1 MFIFRIVVFTLFL
14 LGAYS
19 SAASAQTGADM
30 DPPSSVKEV
39 VAKFSDEKE
48 MVANELVVQFKEGV
62 AEEKRAALLRSFRA
76 DELSFMD
83 RGNFSLVKAPK
94 GTDLTGLAAKL
105 VKLPEVESVEPNYI
119 IKRNY
124 TPSDSGYSKQWHLK
138 KINAPQAWDATKGSG
153 DIVVAVVDNGVQT
166 SHPDLAG
173 KIVSPYNVVTDERS
187 VPAGEHGTHVAGIIA
202 ASINKK
208 GVVGVAPNVKIMPVN
223 VFEGDGATSYDVAYG
238 IVYAVDHGANVINLS
253 LGGYFA
259 TFYEAEAIQYA
270 VSKGVVLVAA
280 AGNDDTDLPTYPAAF
295 DPVIAVSATDSRDQI
310 TNFSNYGDYIDFAA
324 PGVDIYSTF
333 PGSSYKELDGTSMAT
348 PIVSGTAALVLSK
361 NPLLSTGEVENILR
375 KSVVDLG
382 GKGWDVFYGYGRID
396 AYKAVKNTP
405 SPLSSLSAAGTFTM
419 KGNNRTSFSLSAYK
433 KGLMVTVYVKDNKGH
448 VVRTIVKNKA
458 WSSNQISISWDGKQD
473 NGAFV
478 GQGTYTVVVQVSNG
492 RESVIRMKQ
501 IKVVD
506 NVVPAIQLSTST
518 VSFSPKAKGKVSIPF
533 TLNKKA
539 KVTAQ
544 VYDSN
549 NKLVKTI
556 ANNQSFSGG
565 TSAFVWDGK
574 NMSGKLMPDGTYR
587 LKVSAVDDQKRKSAV
602 RSQSVVID
610 TKVLFGGVSLGQTLF
625 KMDGTAKA
633 NFKMNVKE
641 PVFVSAYVKTGQ
653 GAVSRQ
659 LVRNQKYGIR
669 SYIIYWDGKDNKNA
683 FVNEGDYY
691 YALEIVDQCGNKIT
705 VNTGKFKLEDWRKPT
720 IQAPADLRYIQ
731 QGTFNIPYVL
741 SKPGKVTMGVYQG
754 STLVRTILSESQ
766 QGPGSKAASWD
777 GKDQAGNY
785 LADGQYEIRMTVVD
799 AHGQQASAVSRL
811 YVDLTNIEAP
821 SVVWFYQSSGSEIHF
836 RLSAPAV
843 VTAEIFDE
851 YGEKVRTIW
860 NGQQL
865 NGGLQTLT
873 WDGLNDNGENVFF
886 NDGSVYTFRITAQ
899 FASGATETAQ
909 GQINNDADPSWLV
922 SHQYSFSKDSYD
934 NRTALNL
941 SIQVKEAVTMTLYV
955 YNAYDDTYVGQKT
968 YSLKANVE
976 NKLTYVKQ
984 DKYEDYF
991 YLFEYKDRLGNVYY
1005 YAIDETEEGYYIA
1018 PPHLRK
1024 ETNPN
1029 HL

>member
-1 MFIFRIVVFTLFL
+1 MFIFRIVVLILFL

-19 SAASAQTGADM
+19 SAASAQTETKIQ
-30 DPPSSVKEV
+30 PSPSVKEV
-39 VAKFSDEKE
+39 IAKFSEQKE
-48 MVANELVVQFKEGV
+48 MVANELVVKFKEGV
-62 AEEKRAALLRSFRA
+62 TEEKRAALLRSLQA
-76 DELSFMD
+76 TELSFMD

-124 TPSDSGYSKQWHLK
+124 TPSDPGYSKQWHLK

-153 DIVVAVVDNGVQT
+153 EIVVAVIDNGVQT
-166 SHPDLAG
+166 NHPDLAG
-173 KIVSPYNVVTDERS
+173 KIVSPYNMVTGTRS

-253 LGGYFA
+253 LGGYSA
-259 TFYEAEAIQYA
+259 TLYEAEAVQYA
-270 VSKGVVLVAA
+270 ISKGVVLVAA

-310 TNFSNYGDYIDFAA
+310 TNFSNYGYYIDFAA

-382 GKGWDVFYGYGRID
+382 RKGWDVFYGYGRID

-458 WSSNQISISWDGKQD
+458 WSRNQISISWDGKQD

-492 RESVIRMKQ
+492 RESVIRTKQ

-544 VYDSN
+544 VYDSK

-574 NMSGKLMPDGTYR
+574 NTSGKLMPDGTYR

-641 PVFVSAYVKTGQ
+641 PIFVSAYVKTDK

-659 LVRNQKYGIR
+659 LLRNQKYGTG
-669 SYIIYWDGKDNKNA
+669 SYTIHWDGKDNKNA
-683 FVNEGDYY
+683 FVNEGDYN

-865 NGGLQTLT
+865 SEGLQTLV
-873 WDGLNDNGENVFF
+873 WDGLSDNGENVFF
-886 NDGSVYTFRITAQ
+886 DDGSVYTFRITAQ

-991 YLFEYKDRLGNVYY
+991 YSFEYKDRLGNVYY

>member
-1 MFIFRIVVFTLFL
+1 
-14 LGAYS
+14 
-19 SAASAQTGADM
+19 
-30 DPPSSVKEV
+30 
-39 VAKFSDEKE
+39 
-48 MVANELVVQFKEGV
+48 MVANELVVKFKEGV
-62 AEEKRAALLRSFRA
+62 TEEKRAALLRPLQA
-76 DELSFMD
+76 TELSFMD
-83 RGNFSLVKAPK
+83 MGNFSLVKAPK

-124 TPSDSGYSKQWHLK
+124 TPSDPGYSKQWHLK
-138 KINAPQAWDATKGSG
+138 KINAPQAWDTTKGSG
-153 DIVVAVVDNGVQT
+153 EIVVAVIDNGVQT
-166 SHPDLAG
+166 NHPDLAG
-173 KIVSPYNVVTDERS
+173 KIVSPYNVVTDTRS
-187 VPAGEHGTHVAGIIA
+187 VPAGGHGTHVAGIIA

-253 LGGYFA
+253 LGGYSA
-259 TFYEAEAIQYA
+259 TFYEAEAVQYA
-270 VSKGVVLVAA
+270 ISKGVVLVAA
-280 AGNDDTDLPTYPAAF
+280 AGNDDTNLPTYPAAF
-295 DPVIAVSATDSRDQI
+295 DPVIAVSATDDRDGI
-310 TNFSNYGDYIDFAA
+310 TYFSNYGDYIDLAA

-333 PGSSYKELDGTSMAT
+333 PGSSYKESDGTSMAT

-433 KGLMVTVYVKDNKGH
+433 KGLMVNVYVKDNKGH
-448 VVRTIVKNKA
+448 VVRTIVKNKV
-458 WSSNQISISWDGKQD
+458 WSSKQISISWDGKQD

-492 RESVIRMKQ
+492 RESVIRTKQ

-544 VYDSN
+544 VYDSK
-549 NKLVKTI
+549 NKIVKTI

-565 TSAFVWDGK
+565 TSTFVWDGK
-574 NMSGKLMPDGTYR
+574 NTSGKLMPDGTYR

-633 NFKMNVKE
+633 HFTMSTKE
-641 PVFVSAYVKTGQ
+641 TVLVSAYVKTDKE
-653 GAVSRQ
+653 VLSRQ
-659 LVRNQKYGIR
+659 LLRNQKYGTG
-669 SYIIYWDGKDNKNA
+669 SYTIHWDGKDNKNA

-741 SKPGKVTMGVYQG
+741 SKPGKVTIGVYQG

-777 GKDQAGNY
+777 GRDQTGNY
-785 LADGQYEIRMTVVD
+785 LADGQYEIQMTVID
-799 AHGQQASAVSRL
+799 AHGQRASVVSRL

-821 SVVWFYQSSGSEIHF
+821 AIVWFYQDSGSEIHF
-836 RLSAPAV
+836 RLSASAA

-865 NGGLQTLT
+865 SEGLQTLV
-873 WDGLNDNGENVFF
+873 WDGLSDNGENVFF
-886 NDGSVYTFRITAQ
+886 DDGSVYTFRITAQ

-922 SHQYSFSKDSYD
+922 SHMYSFSKDGYY

-941 SIQVKEAVTMTLYV
+941 SIQVKEAATMTLYV
-955 YNAYDDTYVGQKT
+955 YNAYDDTYVDQKT
-968 YSLKANVE
+968 YSLKANIE
-976 NKLTYVKQ
+976 NKIVYTKK
-984 DKYEDYF
+984 DKYEDYL
-991 YLFEYKDRLGNVYY
+991 YLLEYKDRLGNVYD